1 MPSSEPLV
9 IKTIS
14 EFHQMRKLPKPMHP
28 LFSVIDFKD
37 IRREDL
43 TEPVNVVQHYYS
55 IAMKRMENGSM
66 RYGQQQYDFEEGI
79 LFFMAPG
86 QVYTIYTAEDFKHTG
101 WLVLFHA
108 DFLWQ
113 TSLAKTIK
121 QYDFF
126 SYSVNEALF
135 LSEKEEQ
142 ILNNL
147 VAQMRSEYEAN
158 IDRFSCDLLIAHLEL
173 LLTYGQRFYHRQFL
187 TRKIANH
194 KILEQLE
201 DFLDSQFNDNPQLK
215 NGLPTVQEVA
225 GHLNVT
231 PNYLGSVLKVLTG
244 QSTQQ
249 HIHDKL
255 IDKAKEQLS
264 TTGLSVSEIAYALGF
279 EHPQSFS
286 KLFKSKTNFSPLA
299 FRQSFN

>member
-14 EFHQMRKLPKPMHP
+14 EFHQMRKLSKPMHP

-264 TTGLSVSEIAYALGF
+264 STGLSVGEIAYALGF

>member
-14 EFHQMRKLPKPMHP
+14 EFHQMRKLSKPMHP
-28 LFSVIDFKD
+28 LFSVIDFED

-147 VAQMRSEYEAN
+147 VAQMRSEHEAN

-264 TTGLSVSEIAYALGF
+264 STGLSVGEIAYALGF